1 MDTIKL
7 DNDNWDLEL
16 DASGN
21 MSAVSDNERL
31 AQDVATACRVWRG
44 EALANIAFGV
54 PYRDIMGKRPAL
66 SLISAY
72 LIETALTV
80 TDVVEIETDLKN
92 ANNERLMTG
101 NILINGAI
109 NVNI

>member
-7 DNDNWDLEL
+7 NSDNWDLEL

-21 MSAVSDNERL
+21 MYAVDGNERL

-44 EALANIAFGV
+44 EALADIEFGV
-54 PYRDIMGKRPAL
+54 PYRDIMGNRPAL

-72 LIETALTV
+72 LGETALTV
-80 TDVVEIETDLKN
+80 TDVTEIEIDLQN
-92 ANNERLMTG
+92 ADNERLMTG
-101 NILINGAI
+101 SILINGAI